1 MLMSPCQRDR
11 LRMALSGRLL
21 AACFGAGVDST
32 GMLVALKLADLRPD
46 IITFADLVVTC
57 PRSIMWIG

>member
-32 GMLVALKLADLRPD
+32 GMLVALKLADR
-46 IITFADLVVTC
+46 TH
-57 PRSIMWIG
+57 PRKAA